1 MVAAA
6 AALRVLG
13 SGLHSYG
20 FTVFFLP
27 LSQDLGLSRTAT
39 SLAFSLAR
47 AEGAIEGPV
56 VGHLLDRFGPRP
68 VMIAAVLLMGVGY
81 LCLSAVDSYATFL
94 AVYLGIIS
102 LAHSG
107 GFMHAPMVVANTWFI
122 RKRTRAITLNSA
134 AFSLGGVLLAPVLNI
149 VVQAWGWR
157 WGAASAGLLFLLVGL
172 PLCSVIR
179 RSPESMGLLPDGD
192 SPRTS
197 DESSDK
203 RPASPS
209 TQEDVTLAQALR
221 SLSFW
226 VLVMGAGIRTFSYNA
241 ISSHFIPFMVWKGM
255 SQQQCAF
262 LLGSFALL
270 GLTSVLLFGSL
281 ADRVNK
287 PRMMALILIAA
298 GAAMLLPIFGN
309 SFGTLLLFTALFT
322 TVECTYPVG
331 WALVGDF
338 FGRKHFAK
346 IRGYMGLFYVWG
358 GVSGPVV
365 AGAIY
370 DRWQTYEP
378 ILWILIALFV
388 VSGIFYARL
397 IKPWDTIRG
406 NRSL

>member
-1 MVAAA
+1 
-6 AALRVLG
+6 
-13 SGLHSYG
+13 
-20 FTVFFLP
+20 
-27 LSQDLGLSRTAT
+27 
-39 SLAFSLAR
+39 
-47 AEGAIEGPV
+47 
-56 VGHLLDRFGPRP
+56 
-68 VMIAAVLLMGVGY
+68 
-81 LCLSAVDSYATFL
+81 
-94 AVYLGIIS
+94 
-102 LAHSG
+102 
-107 GFMHAPMVVANTWFI
+107 MHAPMVVANTWFI

-134 AFSLGGVLLAPVLNI
+134 AFSLGGVLLAPVLNV
-149 VVQAWGWR
+149 VVQSWGWR
-157 WGAASAGLLFLLVGL
+157 WGAISAGLLFLLVGL

-197 DESSDK
+197 DESGDK
-203 RPASPS
+203 RPASTS

-287 PRMMALILIAA
+287 PRMMALILISA

-388 VSGIFYARL
+388 VSGIFYGRL
-397 IKPWDTIRG
+397 IRPWNTIRG